1 MDIKS
6 GQCGGC
12 RPTVAAR
19 YRQISWI
26 PIKNMLFNMDF
37 NLTSNIPYFTG
48 KKNRTLLRIPK
59 DFSKRSPRVKSQQN
73 LGSGSLVV
81 APDQDLARSAPSKR
95 YQQKRFRGFVFGAGC
110 GVMHVMSLLDFGS
123 WVLAV
128 NFWGMN
134 LFGKRLLHAKLLD
147 MLCRSVSVKW
157 NFAVAI
163 LFSKK
168 VRFVLWLSAWST
180 KARV

>member
-1 MDIKS
+1 
-6 GQCGGC
+6 
-12 RPTVAAR
+12 
-19 YRQISWI
+19 
-26 PIKNMLFNMDF
+26 MDF

-123 WVLAV
+123 
-128 NFWGMN
+128 
-134 LFGKRLLHAKLLD
+134 
-147 MLCRSVSVKW
+147 
-157 NFAVAI
+157 
-163 LFSKK
+163 
-168 VRFVLWLSAWST
+168 
-180 KARV
+180 